1 MSMNVLAQDCQG
13 DFSTPRTALA
23 NFTTTIIDQWDR
35 TQSASGIDTA
45 TRFCTRSGGSQTCA
59 NPTTLQRPT
68 VLSSGMAFATPF
80 GVYWVESDLSNFPSD
95 YASSLA
101 SLVDATFGGNNGTA
115 DPSPDS
121 KDDGLSPGAIAG
133 IAVGIGLFIIIGIV
147 ILLFFWRRKKQQR
160 KRLQQPNEA
169 EMDGNS
175 QGFKHPVDTKWRAE
189 ADGRSVPVEAGTG
202 GVVPRSPVELDS
214 TQRERE
220 S

>member
-1 MSMNVLAQDCQG
+1 MTVLGQDCEG
-13 DFSTPRTALA
+13 EFSTPRTALA

-35 TQSASGIDTA
+35 TQIVSGIDTA

-59 NPTTLQRPT
+59 DQTTLQRPT

-80 GVYWVESDLSNFPSD
+80 GVYWEERDLSNFPTD
-95 YASSLA
+95 YASLLA
-101 SLVDATFGGNNGTA
+101 SLVDTTFGGNNTTA
-115 DPSPDS
+115 DPSPDT
-121 KDDGLSPGAIAG
+121 KAGGLSPGAIAG
-133 IAVGIGLFIIIGIV
+133 IAVGIGLFVIV
-147 ILLFFWRRKKQQR
+147 GVVSLLFLRRRKKQQR

-175 QGFKHPVDTKWRAE
+175 QGFMHPVDTKWRAE

-214 TQRERE
+214 TQRERDR
-220 S
+220 